1 MNQKKLKII
10 IKPDGIINEAISEN
24 KENKE
29 SSGILKDKIDN
40 IKHGENNL
48 FTIAAKSFH
57 LWKCLPRKH

>member
-48 FTIAAKSFH
+48 N
-57 LWKCLPRKH
+57 